1 MLDVPSGVLEERNG
15 KLMPTLIMAELSLII
30 HMVEPLIADAPSLD
44 THVANG
50 QPMGDMDMVTTPCLV
65 TLTSQDLVS
74 VFILEEYLVV
84 VNAQQSL
91 VMDTVTMPCLA
102 IPISQDPV
110 LATTQEVFS
119 PVSQ

>member
-1 MLDVPSGVLEERNG
+1 
-15 KLMPTLIMAELSLII
+15 MPFI
-30 HMVEPLIADAPSLD
+30 HMVEPLIADAPSSD

-50 QPMGDMDMVTTPCLV
+50 LQTPMGDMDMVTTPCLV

-74 VFILEEYLVV
+74 VIILEEYLVV

-91 VMDTVTMPCLA
+91 DMDTVTMPCLA
-102 IPISQDPV
+102 IPISQDRV